1 MHLFSSDPLILC
13 RRPTAVPPCHKEAA
27 TTRLLPGKNDAL
39 PSDKG
44 HDTAVVASAAAVRM
58 PLPQVRQ
65 APSRAARGPLRS
77 AAEQSP
83 NDEEQKMAVTL
94 YSGFVP
100 VCVQL
105 LTGLK
110 SVLKKGEDHATAQKW
125 DAATV
130 LNLRFFP
137 DMFPLERQVRQVCNH
152 ALGAARV
159 AGVSLPSLPDQDKSF
174 AEIYARIDKV
184 IDCLKGLSPSQIDG
198 KDDAKVTVTIGGQPQ
213 ELTGQN
219 YLYHFALLQVQFH
232 ATTAYDLLR
241 SVGVPIGKIDY
252 LGPRPR

>member
-1 MHLFSSDPLILC
+1 MMKWQAAKAGGSRPWGGSFSS
-13 RRPTAVPPCHKEAA
+13 
-27 TTRLLPGKNDAL
+27 RL
-39 PSDKG
+39 
-44 HDTAVVASAAAVRM
+44 
-58 PLPQVRQ
+58 VRQ
-65 APSRAARGPLRS
+65 PLNS
-77 AAEQSP
+77 PAEQSP
-83 NDEEQKMAVTL
+83 NHEEQQMAVTL

-110 SVLKKGEDHATAQKW
+110 TVLKKGEEHATAQKW
-125 DAATV
+125 DMPTV

-159 AGVSLPSLPDQDKSF
+159 AGVNLPSLPEQDNSF
-174 AEIYARIDKV
+174 AEIHSRIDKV
-184 IDCLKGLSPSQIDG
+184 IDCLKGLSASQIDG

-219 YLYHFALLQVQFH
+219 YLYHFAMLQVQFH
-232 ATTAYDLLR
+232 ATTAYDILR
-241 SVGVPIGKIDY
+241 SVGVNIGKRDY
-252 LGPRPR
+252 LGPRPM